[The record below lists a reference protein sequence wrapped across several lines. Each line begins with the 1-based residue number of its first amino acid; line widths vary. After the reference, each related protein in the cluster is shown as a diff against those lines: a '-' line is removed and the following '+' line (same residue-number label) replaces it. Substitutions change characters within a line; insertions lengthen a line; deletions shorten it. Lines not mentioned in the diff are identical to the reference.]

1 MKRIDTE
8 LINKILADTKSGK
21 LHLPSPPEFA
31 QELHDAIEDDRR
43 DNSYIARIIQYD
55 PALTTRII
63 EVANSPLYRGS
74 EKSTNCKEA
83 VFRIG
88 RQNTRQLVFVF
99 TLSNSFTPN
108 SEIVRKHMNRVWET
122 SREIAVLSYI
132 IAGKA
137 TRMDPNRALM
147 AGLIHNIGE
156 LPVLQ
161 YINEYREIFNDAKR
175 LVNMTNTLKGVLGN
189 FVLRAWKFDD
199 ELTKLPKEIDDWMR
213 DPAPKPDY
221 ADLVNVARSYHS
233 LGKPVFND
241 RPKLYELPAFKKL
254 PLSDLSPK
262 ECIQT
267 LKDAEMEMD
276 VVKALL

>member
-8 LINKILADTKSGK
+8 LINKILVDAKSGN

-31 QELHDAIEDDRR
+31 QELHTAIEDDRR
-43 DNSYIARIIQYD
+43 DNSYVARIIQYD
-55 PALTTRII
+55 PGLTTRII
-63 EVANSPLYRGS
+63 NIANSALYRG
-74 EKSTNCKEA
+74 KKKVTHCKEA
-83 VFRIG
+83 VTRIG
-88 RQNTRQLVFVF
+88 MHNIRQLILSF
-99 TLSNSFTPN
+99 TLANSFKPN
-108 SEIVRKHMNRVWET
+108 SEIVRKHMNYVWDT
-122 SREIAVLSYI
+122 SREIAVLSFI
-132 IAGKA
+132 LADKSA
-137 TRMDPNRALM
+137 RMDPHRALM

-161 YINEYREIFNDAKR
+161 YTNDYREIFDNPER
-175 LVNMTNTLKGVLGN
+175 LTNMTNTLKGVLGN
-189 FVLRAWKFDD
+189 FVLRSWKFDD
-199 ELTKLPKEIDDWMR
+199 ELAILPKEIDNWMR
-213 DPAPKPDY
+213 DPAPEPDY
-221 ADLVNVARSYHS
+221 ADLVNVARCYHS
-233 LGKPVFND
+233 MGKPSSSN

>member
-8 LINKILADTKSGK
+8 LINKILADAKSGN
-21 LHLPSPPEFA
+21 LRLPSPPEFA
-31 QELHDAIEDDRR
+31 QELHAAIKDDRR
-43 DNSYIARIIQYD
+43 DNSYVARIIQYD
-55 PALTTRII
+55 PGLTTRII
-63 EVANSPLYRGS
+63 KIANSPVYRG
-74 EKSTNCKEA
+74 KDKVTQCKEA
-83 VFRIG
+83 VTRIG
-88 RQNTRQLVFVF
+88 MQNTRQLVLAF
-99 TLSNSFTPN
+99 TLANAFTPN
-108 SEIVRKHMNRVWET
+108 SEIIRKHMNNVWDV
-122 SREIAVLSYI
+122 SREIAVLSFI

-137 TRMDPNRALM
+137 TRMDPHRALM

-161 YINEYREIFNDAKR
+161 YINDYREIFDNPER
-175 LVNMTNTLKGVLGN
+175 LTNMTNTLKGVLGN
-189 FVLRAWKFDD
+189 FVLRSWGFDD
-199 ELTKLPKEIDDWMR
+199 ELALLPKEVDDWMR
-213 DPAPKPDY
+213 DPAPEPDY

-233 LGKPVFND
+233 IGKPSSNN

-254 PLSDLSPK
+254 PLSDLSPQ